1 MSQSVTQTRFHKKN
15 RFPGPNPQ
23 HHLDKTVILLT
34 FLIENV
40 MLPIGTCRQ
49 GYSIARLELLRRA
62 KTIVGLNVERTGHEP
77 PGRVILR
84 EGKWMD
90 AFLLRLLN
98 HSNIWAFLF
107 GLFINTCMTMAHWK
121 KMRSTQKGALS
132 RTATTWRG
140 SVRRRKHGQEPT
152 CLRACASN
160 TSARRREA
168 APFQPPVNPQ
178 LKCRLIPFLFGKT
191 AHETDS

>member
-98 HSNIWAFLF
+98 LSNIW
-107 GLFINTCMTMAHWK
+107 LFIWSFHQHMYD
-121 KMRSTQKGALS
+121 KGPLEENEEYSKRRAQQDRNHLEGE
-132 RTATTWRG
+132 RT
-140 SVRRRKHGQEPT
+140 
-152 CLRACASN
+152 
-160 TSARRREA
+160 
-168 APFQPPVNPQ
+168 
-178 LKCRLIPFLFGKT
+178 
-191 AHETDS
+191 ET